1 METKRLTAAWTTAA
15 LLLCAATPAIA
26 GNITAQG
33 EVANARVWAGR
44 PCLDCDAAPAQN
56 AAVAKAPLL
65 NQGRSLLR
73 PAGVGFRAARPAGFR
88 YERPLLAANV
98 ARFDSPAATAARY
111 AGLR

>member
-15 LLLCAATPAIA
+15 LLLCAAPSALA

-33 EVANARVWAGR
+33 EVANARAWAGR
-44 PCLDCDAAPAQN
+44 PCLDCSVVFPQN
-56 AAVAKAPLL
+56 AAVTNAPLW
-65 NQGRSLLR
+65 NQGRSVLR